1 MTDTDSGVVV
11 VVVCRTARDAG
22 RHVHGQDEHRRRA
35 ALVQDVR
42 AQAQDP
48 HPVNFTTPRRIRQ
61 ATSPLV
67 DTIPGD
73 SFVLQADCIHV
84 ESITKECF
92 LFLLLCLCPS
102 LGERCSRLN
111 GDTGPS
117 WLACRQAVADQWRA
131 KRRAAQLGTE
141 IHRTGPGRFLIP
153 NQADCIATSVWC
165 PYVRRPVE
173 TIF

>member
-1 MTDTDSGVVV
+1 MARIGQRALADTDSGVVV
-11 VVVCRTARDAG
+11 VCGSTRRY
-22 RHVHGQDEHRRRA
+22 GQDELRRRA

-42 AQAQDP
+42 PQAQDP

-92 LFLLLCLCPS
+92 LFLLLCHVRL
-102 LGERCSRLN
+102 LGKDALDSTETL
-111 GDTGPS
+111 GPH
-117 WLACRQAVADQWRA
+117 
-131 KRRAAQLGTE
+131 G
-141 IHRTGPGRFLIP
+141 
-153 NQADCIATSVWC
+153 
-165 PYVRRPVE
+165 
-173 TIF
+173 